1 MYIVLKSLAGVDY
14 PLRNENG
21 VVVKTIS
28 LKGGCYLNNV
38 NNDDYKELVK
48 QYPSFLQMIEEDFAV
63 VSETP
68 ENAQKNVDDTLQKV
82 KNKQDKAKNKASNAG
97 VDVKEGV

>member
-1 MYIVLKSLAGVDY
+1 MYIILKSLAGVDY
-14 PLRNENG
+14 PLRSENG
-21 VVVKTIS
+21 AVVKTIS

-68 ENAQKNVDDTLQKV
+68 ENTQKNVDDTLQASLDKQSKDIENNQKINKV
-82 KNKQDKAKNKASNAG
+82 KITKG
-97 VDVKEGV
+97 